1 MEEKG
6 KKIMSV
12 ELIDLL
18 KAGVH
23 FGHVKSKRHP
33 SMEPY
38 IFGVKQGIHIIDL
51 EKTQAMLD
59 DATKFANEVTS
70 KGGVI
75 LFVSSK
81 KQAKSIVKEAAEKA
95 GMPYINTRWLGGTLT
110 NFNNIISLTKKLKK
124 LEDEQAKGDWERY
137 TKKEA
142 LENGRKI
149 IRLKEMV
156 EGIKNITKLP
166 NAIFIVDIKK
176 DKTALSEAAKM
187 NIPVV
192 SILDSNCNA
201 KNVKYGIPGND
212 DAVKSITL
220 ITNTFADACVS
231 AKK

>member
-1 MEEKG
+1 MEEKR

-23 FGHVKSKRHP
+23 FGHTKSKRHP
-33 SMEPY
+33 SMEPH

-51 EKTQAMLD
+51 EQTQSMLA
-59 DATKFANEVTS
+59 DAVKFVQEITS

-81 KQAKSIVKEAAEKA
+81 KQAKAIVKEAAIKA

-110 NFNNIISLTKKLKK
+110 NFDNIISLTKKLKR
-124 LEDEQAKGDWERY
+124 LEEEQARGEWKRY

-142 LENGRKI
+142 LEREREI
-149 IRLKEMV
+149 VRLKEMV
-156 EGIKNITKLP
+156 EGIKNMTKLP
-166 NAIFIVDIKK
+166 EAVFIVDIKK
-176 DKTALSEAAKM
+176 DKTALSEATKK
-187 NIPVV
+187 NIPVIA
-192 SILDSNCNA
+192 ILDTNCNQ
-201 KNVKYGIPGND
+201 KDVKHVIPGND

-220 ITNTFADACVS
+220 LTNAVADGCVP